1 MHLPPAADAARTL
14 SDCPARARR
23 ELQALLARER
33 WPGDVDAA
41 VLAVHEALTNAI
53 EHGGGVRWVRAAVE
67 GAVLEVE
74 VCDAGSGFAVGGW
87 RTPPDPMSERGRGLW
102 LISRLADGYD
112 VATTAEGTCLRLR
125 FLP

>member
-1 MHLPPAADAARTL
+1 MHLSPAADATRTL
-14 SDCPARARR
+14 SDSPSRARH
-23 ELQALLARER
+23 ELHDLLTSAG
-33 WPGDVDAA
+33 WPGDVDDA

-53 EHGGGVRWVRAAVE
+53 QHGGGVRSVTAAVQ

-74 VCDAGSGFAVGGW
+74 VRDAGNGFAVGGW
-87 RTPPDPMSERGRGLW
+87 RKAPDPMSERGRGLW

-112 VATTAEGTCLRLR
+112 VDTTSHGTCLRLR